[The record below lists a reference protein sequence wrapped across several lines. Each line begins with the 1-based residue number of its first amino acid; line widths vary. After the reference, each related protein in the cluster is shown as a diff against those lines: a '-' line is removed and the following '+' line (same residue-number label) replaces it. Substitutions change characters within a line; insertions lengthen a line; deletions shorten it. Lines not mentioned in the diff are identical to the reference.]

1 MTLQKLFGFNVESVS
16 KRLRIGHAEGV
27 YVGKAIVPGTPGEV
41 H

>member
-1 MTLQKLFGFNVESVS
+1 MTLQKLLGLNVESVS